1 MNHQLTHNKTYA
13 HRLPPTLIE
22 QARYWANFHEEG
34 VFSDTSINGI
44 GNSAH
49 LISFSVYSNILTIVV
64 VAGRT
69 ILQSVINSLERIT
82 YDGDPLQFLVEST
95 TYQPFIS
102 LFKQTEMINSDPT
115 IVGIRAC
122 SNQCV
127 LYILN
132 N

>member
-1 MNHQLTHNKTYA
+1 MALEIV
-13 HRLPPTLIE
+13 RLL
-22 QARYWANFHEEG
+22 
-34 VFSDTSINGI
+34 V
-44 GNSAH
+44 
-49 LISFSVYSNILTIVV
+49 SFSVYSNILTTVV

-69 ILQSVINSLERIT
+69 IMQSIINALERIT

-115 IVGIRAC
+115 IKGIRAC
-122 SNQCV
+122 SNKCV
-127 LYILN
+127 CILN

>member
-34 VFSDTSINGI
+34 IFSDTAVDGI
-44 GNSAH
+44 GNSAIEILFSSLLVTDH
-49 LISFSVYSNILTIVV
+49 LVV

-69 ILQSVINSLERIT
+69 ILQSMISSLERID
-82 YDGDPLQFLVEST
+82 YDGDPLQFLLEST

-102 LFKQTEMINSDPT
+102 LFAQTEMDKSDPT
-115 IVGIRAC
+115 LKGIRE
-122 SNQCV
+122 
-127 LYILN
+127 
-132 N
+132 